1 MINRIRKQKGYTV
14 VDNGYLY
21 DPSLTLDSVGLLT
34 VIFSYPDGKHI
45 SIESIADTR
54 PNDSTY
60 RVRSAMRELI
70 KAGYCIRSPHKGE
83 GGKFVGWDYT
93 VFEEKQEAPA
103 DLRNT
108 SVGYEKKSTDLR
120 NTDVRNSSVLISTI
134 TSNTIDSSKDYTS
147 IEVLESIVLSS
158 TGEKS
163 SKEDVS
169 EDFLGLGDVPTNP
182 KKERKSSAKKKEKAE
197 LSLIP
202 IPHNLNT
209 PEFVEAW
216 TRLNSISKWR
226 NKPASA
232 VELALQKLSHY
243 EVAFAVELC
252 DAAHAGNYQG
262 VVFPDTQSKYEQWK
276 KRNAHDQ
283 NTRSNGQNI
292 GFRERALADIAE
304 LDAKFARTNTR

>member
-1 MINRIRKQKGYTV
+1 MWSVSISHLSHDIVRHICQDALEYLADIEYIRQNF
-14 VDNGYLY
+14 DAIHASPPCQLY
-21 DPSLTLDSVGLLT
+21 SLS
-34 VIFSYPDGKHI
+34 
-45 SIESIADTR
+45 
-54 PNDSTY
+54 
-60 RVRSAMRELI
+60 
-70 KAGYCIRSPHKGE
+70 
-83 GGKFVGWDYT
+83 
-93 VFEEKQEAPA
+93 
-103 DLRNT
+103 
-108 SVGYEKKSTDLR
+108 
-120 NTDVRNSSVLISTI
+120 
-134 TSNTIDSSKDYTS
+134 
-147 IEVLESIVLSS
+147 
-158 TGEKS
+158 
-163 SKEDVS
+163 
-169 EDFLGLGDVPTNP
+169 
-182 KKERKSSAKKKEKAE
+182 
-197 LSLIP
+197 
-202 IPHNLNT
+202 T

-292 GFRERALADIAE
+292 GFRERALTDIAE